1 MFEIEENF
9 CLLVERDWL
18 PTSFYKE
25 LQKAKVGLCVEKV
38 KFNNNYEEH
47 I

>member
-1 MFEIEENF
+1 MFEEDF

-25 LQKAKVGLCVEKV
+25 LQKAKVGLRMEKV
-38 KFNNNYEEH
+38 KFNINYEEQ